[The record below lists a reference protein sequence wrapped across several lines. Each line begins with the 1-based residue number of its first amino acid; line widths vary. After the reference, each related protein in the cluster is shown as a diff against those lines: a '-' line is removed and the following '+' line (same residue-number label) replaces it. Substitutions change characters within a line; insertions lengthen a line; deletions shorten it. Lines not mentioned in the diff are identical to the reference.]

1 MRIFDIIKK
10 SRLYVN
16 KENQSQ
22 GRTKTRE
29 KNSDGFADMFG
40 LGISSSS
47 RRDTFSEF
55 GDIWF

>member
-1 MRIFDIIKK
+1 MGIFDIIKK
-10 SRLYVN
+10 SRLYIN
-16 KENQSQ
+16 KENHSQ
-22 GRTKTRE
+22 GRAETRK
-29 KNSDGFADMFG
+29 KNSDGFADIFG